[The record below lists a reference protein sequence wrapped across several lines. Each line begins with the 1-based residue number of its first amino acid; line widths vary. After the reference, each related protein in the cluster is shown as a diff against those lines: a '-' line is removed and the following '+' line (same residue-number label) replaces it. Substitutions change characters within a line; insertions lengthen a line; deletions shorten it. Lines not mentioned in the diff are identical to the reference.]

1 MYLLLIS
8 FSISF
13 GIYLAI
19 DAFQRCNKAA
29 DKLYIELPSA
39 SYADR
44 FLESLNLD
52 IQEFWT
58 WIPTFFKVYII
69 GIVETI
75 YIALRKRGHFKE
87 SITQVQNENHTD
99 EMVQRFIKDGNTTSP
114 PLAVVT
120 GGDSGIGLEICKGLL
135 HAGYHVIIGTM
146 TV

>member
-8 FSISF
+8 FSLSF

-19 DAFQRCNKAA
+19 DAFQRCTKSA
-29 DKLYIELPSA
+29 DKLYIELQSA
-39 SYADR
+39 SYSDC
-44 FLESLNLD
+44 FLESLNVD
-52 IQEFWT
+52 MQEFWT
-58 WIPTFFKVYII
+58 WIPTFFKVYIV

-75 YIALRKRGHFKE
+75 YIALRKRGYFKE
-87 SITQVQNENHTD
+87 SITQVESENHTD
-99 EMVQRFIKDGNTTSP
+99 EIVQRFIEDGNTTSS